1 MAKCQYN
8 FKEYICHYYIVLL
21 GIDSHFEVLLELNL
35 ELIYFLANTLHCVT
49 EITNISLPSN

>member
-1 MAKCQYN
+1 MAKCQ
-8 FKEYICHYYIVLL
+8 YICHYYIVLL
-21 GIDSHFEVLLELNL
+21 GIDSHFEVLLELNF